1 MFPIIFK
8 TGQAEPLV
16 RTRIQRPRSS
26 RGASV
31 EQAGDMNRS
40 RPQTRPFHG
49 REQAQGRT
57 QTYFIHVCEQ
67 SANALSP
74 RAQTRQQTV
83 RIRDQATASAGCDQG
98 SAADTNCPQTV
109 RNRALSTSTISPLTN
124 IGREPQLA
132 ENSPS
137 RRIVV
142 SVFPPISFP
151 VHIRILPDYDFI

>member
-1 MFPIIFK
+1 VFPIIFK

-26 RGASV
+26 RGAST

-49 REQAQGRT
+49 REQAQDRT
-57 QTYFIHVCEQ
+57 PTHFIHVCEQ

-74 RAQTRQQTV
+74 RVQTRQQTV
-83 RIRDQATASAGCDQG
+83 RIRDQATASTGCDQG
-98 SAADTNCPQTV
+98 SAADTNRPQTV
-109 RNRALSTSTISPLTN
+109 RNLPLSTATISPLTN
-124 IGREPQLA
+124 IGREPRLI

-137 RRIVV
+137 RCIVV
-142 SVFPPISFP
+142 SIFPPISFP
-151 VHIRILPDYDFI
+151 VRIRILPVYDLI